1 MQGFGLMNSWLQLIP
16 KVIGYKFFRAFNAP
30 KVMPFMLTVSVTN
43 RCNSRCK
50 TCNIWKLYRD
60 NPQLEKEELSLHEY
74 ETIFESLGE
83 SIIWFNIS
91 GGEPYLRSDLPDIC
105 RAMYECCNP
114 KVFTIPTN
122 GLLPDLIKE
131 KTGEILGACE
141 EASLVVNVSIDEIG
155 DKHDEIRGVKGNFER
170 VVETFK
176 GLKELKEE
184 YNNLDLGVHS
194 VVSKFNV
201 DRLSSVYE
209 YVTKEFDPDSYI
221 CSPAQNR
228 SELLNP
234 NEDIAPDM
242 VSYEK
247 WINKLRQH
255 AKQDFM
261 VRNGIAKLIQAVR
274 LKYYDLAV
282 EELKEKRQLMSCYAG
297 FASCQITP
305 YGDVWPCCTLAY
317 EANMGNLR
325 ENDYEFKA
333 LWHSERAE
341 AIRKTIKA
349 GHCHCHMANIH
360 YTNML
365 CNTTLMLKLFYSFL
379 FERVHLD

>member
-1 MQGFGLMNSWLQLIP
+1 MQEGLNPMNSWFQLIP
-16 KVIGYKFFRAFNAP
+16 KIIGYKFFRAFNAP
-30 KVMPFMLTVSVTN
+30 KVIPFMLTVSVTN

-50 TCNIWKLYRD
+50 TCNIWKIYRD
-60 NPQLEKEELSLHEY
+60 DPQLEKKELSLQEF
-74 ETIFESLGE
+74 ETIFENLGE

-91 GGEPYLRSDLPDIC
+91 GGEPYLRPDLPDIC
-105 RAMYECCNP
+105 KAMYECCNP

-131 KTGEILGACE
+131 KTREILDACE

-170 VVETFK
+170 AVETFK

-228 SELLNP
+228 SELLNQ
-234 NEDIAPDM
+234 NEDIAPDGF
-242 VSYEK
+242 SYER
-247 WINKLRQH
+247 WIDKLRQR
-255 AKQDFM
+255 AKKDFL
-261 VRNGIAKLIQAVR
+261 VRKGIAKLIQAVR
-274 LKYYDLAV
+274 LRYYDLAV
-282 EELKEKRQLMSCYAG
+282 EELKEKRQIIPCYAG

-325 ENDYEFKA
+325 EHNYDFKA
-333 LWHSERAE
+333 VWRSERAE
-341 AIRKTIKA
+341 LIRLMIKD
-349 GHCHCHMANIH
+349 GCCNCPMANIH
-360 YTNML
+360 YTNIL
-365 CNTTLMLKLFYSFL
+365 CNTTMMLKLAYTIL
-379 FERVHLD
+379 

>member
-1 MQGFGLMNSWLQLIP
+1 MNSWLQLIP

-50 TCNIWKLYRD
+50 TCNIWKLYGD
-60 NPQLEKEELSLHEY
+60 NPKLEKEEFNLHE
-74 ETIFESLGE
+74 FEAVFENLGE

-91 GGEPYLRSDLPDIC
+91 GGEPYLRADLADIC
-105 RAMYECCNP
+105 RAMYENCNP

-122 GLLPDLIKE
+122 GLLPDLIKA
-131 KTGEILGACE
+131 TTREILDTCD
-141 EASLVVNVSIDEIG
+141 EANLVVNVSIDGIMNR
-155 DKHDEIRGVKGNFER
+155 HDDIRGVKGNFAR
-170 VVETFK
+170 AAETIK
-176 GLKELKEE
+176 GLKKLKAE
-184 YNNLDLGVHS
+184 YSNLDLGIHS

-201 DRLSSVYE
+201 DMLSGVYE

-228 SELLNP
+228 GELLNS
-234 NEDIAPDM
+234 NEDIAPDLS
-242 VSYEK
+242 SYEK
-247 WINKLRQH
+247 WVDKLRFNMKQH
-255 AKQDFM
+255 NSTGKGMA
-261 VRNGIAKLIQAVR
+261 RLIQAVR
-274 LKYYDLAV
+274 LKYYDLAI
-282 EELKEKRQLMSCYAG
+282 EELREKRQLMPCYAG

-325 ENDYEFKA
+325 ENDYNFKA
-333 LWHSERAE
+333 IWCSEKAE
-341 AIRKTIKA
+341 TIRKMIKK
-349 GHCHCHMANIH
+349 GLCHCPMANIH

-365 CNTTLMLKLFYSFL
+365 CNIVGMLRVAGEFL
-379 FERVHLD
+379 VAGNA